1 MSSQPLDSLNHLNL
15 IGAGKNQGGTIK
27 RTTSRKPEDEM
38 PEQIEEAEQD
48 AADPT
53 HEKEV
58 PHENQK

>member
-1 MSSQPLDSLNHLNL
+1 MSSQPRDSLNHLNL
-15 IGAGKNQGGTIK
+15 IGVGKNHGG
-27 RTTSRKPEDEM
+27 TTSRKPEEEM

-58 PHENQK
+58 PPENQK